1 MDEGKNPNPRI
12 YRVEEVEELKEE
24 ISDFLDELKNHDG
37 VDHLISRM
45 TTLKS
50 NLDQPNTASKMRDA
64 SILYNDTHW
73 EYYQFLRKR
82 SFDQK
87 HEELMKRRRQF
98 AEKCIMASLTSN
110 KDDDL
115 ITAMSR
121 KRMPWNCGD

>member
-1 MDEGKNPNPRI
+1 MDEGKNPDPRI
-12 YRVEEVEELKEE
+12 YGVDDVDELREE

-37 VDHLISRM
+37 IDHLISRM

-50 NLDQPNTASKMRDA
+50 NLDQSISPSKMRDA

-73 EYYQFLRKR
+73 EYYQILKKR

-87 HEELMKRRRQF
+87 HEESMKRRRQF
-98 AEKCIMASLTSN
+98 AEKCIMASLTST

-115 ITAMSR
+115 IMGMSR
-121 KRMPWNCGD
+121 KRLPWNCGD